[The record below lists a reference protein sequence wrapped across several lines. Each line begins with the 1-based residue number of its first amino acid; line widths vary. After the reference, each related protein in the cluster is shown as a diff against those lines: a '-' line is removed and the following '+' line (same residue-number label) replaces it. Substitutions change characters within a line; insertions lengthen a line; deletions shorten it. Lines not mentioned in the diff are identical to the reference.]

1 MSIIWISLILNV
13 PIHYIVALVILTGS
27 NNNLLVT
34 VAILSAMAVYLD
46 VQDKKE
52 IRRSLTHDRYYDSE
66 HDIVRQ
72 VFFNQ
77 VV

>member
-13 PIHYIVALVILTGS
+13 PMHYIAASAILTGS

-34 VAILSAMAVYLD
+34 VAILSAMAVYMD

-52 IRRSLTHDRYYDSE
+52 IKRSLAHDRYYDSE

>member
-1 MSIIWISLILNV
+1 MILNV
-13 PIHYIVALVILTGS
+13 PIHYIVASVILTGS

-34 VAILSAMAVYLD
+34 VAILSAMSVYMD

-52 IRRSLTHDRYYDSE
+52 IRRSLAHDRYYDSE

>member
-1 MSIIWISLILNV
+1 MILNV
-13 PIHYIVALVILTGS
+13 PIHYIVAFVILTGS

-34 VAILSAMAVYLD
+34 VAILSAMSVYMD

-52 IRRSLTHDRYYDSE
+52 IRRSLAHDRYYDSE